1 MTRFRAD
8 GFRHSSPLTV
18 STCHLPVGITVGEIG
33 PKLGQNTLNNGYLLF
48 DHVKV
53 PRENMLMRN
62 ARVQEVSTGGRQQRP
77 AGQTFRRVEH

>member
-1 MTRFRAD
+1 MY
-8 GFRHSSPLTV
+8 L
-18 STCHLPVGITVGEIG
+18 LLVGITLGEIG

-62 ARVQEVSTGGRQQRP
+62 ARVQEVSTGGRRQRD
-77 AGQTFRRVEH
+77 RRVDRGSRISCKVGEQE